1 MEEGDVERKEGRRAS
16 GTEEIMLE
24 GGGGSFVS
32 RSEHFMSTCSTD
44 FACKN
49 WFKVILPLRVE
60 GCTQ

>member
-44 FACKN
+44 FCLQELVQSDTAS
-49 WFKVILPLRVE
+49 
-60 GCTQ
+60 